1 MEEGVEWNGERMG
14 GVSLKKKDFID
25 VRRGDLTEI
34 SNYYNFL
41 LSKLL
46 T

>member
-25 VRRGDLTEI
+25 VRRRDLTEI